1 MKIKHLLFAFALL
14 VPASALAD
22 DQKGTSP
29 ATGDTSKTGST
40 NKTTDKTAATKLA
53 EADIQIVAHLHAVNV
68 MEIDMGKLAQKA
80 GTQAV
85 KRYGEMM
92 VKDHGSA
99 DKELTAM
106 AKKKG
111 VAKIPGAK
119 HDTEAQKIEHKQM
132 LDAMAGLKKLK
143 GADFDRE
150 YVRLMIDSHQKELTL
165 SDPLISQATD
175 ADLKAMLESR
185 KTTLQRHA
193 DAARELE
200 KGNAQASGDK
210 SGTGGAGTS
219 KDTGGAQ
226 GPGKTVR

>member
-1 MKIKHLLFAFALL
+1 MKIKNFLFALALV
-14 VPASALAD
+14 VPATSFAD
-22 DQKGTSP
+22 
-29 ATGDTSKTGST
+29 DTSKTGST
-40 NKTTDKTAATKLA
+40 NKTTTDKAATNKLA
-53 EADIQIVAHLHAVNV
+53 EADIQIVAHVHAVNLV
-68 MEIDMGKLAQKA
+68 EIDMGKLAQKS
-80 GTQAV
+80 GTAAV

-92 VKDHGSA
+92 VKDHGAA
-99 DKELTAM
+99 DKELVAM

-119 HDTEAQKIEHKQM
+119 HDTEAKKIEHKQM
-132 LDAMAGLKKLK
+132 MDSMAGLKKLK

-175 ADLKAMLESR
+175 TDLKAMLESR

-200 KGNAQASGDK
+200 KGNAQARGDDDK
-210 SGTGGAGTS
+210 GTGGGGS
-219 KDTGGAQ
+219 KDPGATR
-226 GPGKTVR
+226 GPGKTIR